1 MQRKKYI
8 EQRFENDS
16 IKTAISESIS
26 KVYEDFFLERMKNFK
41 EKCKVAKF
49 ESKKEFFLRLK
60 QIIFKHNF
68 TETLDEKLNYRI

>member
-1 MQRKKYI
+1 MQWKKYI

-26 KVYEDFFLERMKNFK
+26 KVYEDFFLERMNSFK

-60 QIIFKHNF
+60 QIIFKYNF
-68 TETLDEKLNYRI
+68 TETLDEKLNE